1 MYLKLAM
8 RNMVRSA
15 KNYLI
20 YFITV
25 SLTVALMYS
34 FVALG
39 LSEDII
45 SLSENMVMLTT
56 CISVLSVF
64 VALAASFVISY
75 AVRFMLEQRK
85 KEFATYE
92 LLGMEVGT
100 IQKLFLLENCLIG
113 VLAFGIGIVIGAV
126 LSGVFSQ
133 IVANI
138 FKVPREYKVT
148 CSISALM
155 LVFIFFLLMYGV
167 GIFRAVRIIRRAKI
181 INLLYDSH
189 KNEQIPD
196 KKIAG
201 RILVVGFSFAVIAG
215 SMFGI
220 WKGFSIQTNAAW
232 LVFIA
237 AVCGLFFGV
246 YGIYYNIPYLLL
258 TFARNRVTI
267 KYTNDNLF
275 YFGQITRRIQSG
287 GRMMAVTAILF
298 TISLATMFVG
308 LTMGNSYR
316 ANIEVEY
323 PYDVGVAIDAPLTQD
338 SFLPLVSYVNESASV
353 LDSRVFY
360 LYTLENYNIVAMSYS
375 DYSYLRSLLGLQEV
389 SLQSGEYLV
398 HCDTW
403 NYQKKIMEALSSQNE
418 IALAGSI
425 LVNPQSTLYTEP
437 MEQYQIAGIN
447 GYVLVVPDDV
457 ASLLIPDKIRIVMEL
472 ENDGY
477 PELRG
482 EIRRFLNG
490 DEWNPKMQQDGAFS
504 DRITMSVTVKA
515 WGIANSLTGFTT
527 ISFCG
532 FYLSLVFI
540 LLSSTILAFKQ
551 LSAMEYNRRNYGII
565 DKMGVSKKT
574 QGHLMHRELGTFF
587 LIPLVM
593 PVIVLVL
600 LIVGAQN
607 MFGAFIL
614 QDNIIPISGMITF
627 AVFGVIYVVYYQA
640 TYYLFKRTVM
650 TIR

>member
-15 KNYLI
+15 RNYLI
-20 YFITV
+20 YFVTV

-34 FVALG
+34 FVVLG

-56 CISVLSVF
+56 CMSVLSVL

-85 KEFATYE
+85 KEFAIYE

-113 VLAFGIGIVIGAV
+113 ILAFGIGIAVGMV
-126 LSGVFSQ
+126 LSGAFSQ

-138 FKVPREYKVT
+138 FNAPHEYKVT
-148 CSISALM
+148 CSLSALM
-155 LVFIFFLLMYGV
+155 LVFVFFLLMYGV
-167 GIFRAVRIIRRAKI
+167 GIFRAVRIIRRTKI
-181 INLLYDSH
+181 INLLYDSR
-189 KNEQIPD
+189 KNEQIPN
-196 KKIAG
+196 KNIAS
-201 RILVVGFSFAVIAG
+201 RILVIGFSFAVIAG

-220 WKGFSIQTNAAW
+220 WKGLSIQTSAVW

-237 AVCGLFFGV
+237 AVCGLFFGI

-258 TFARNRVTI
+258 TFARNRITI
-267 KYTNDNLF
+267 KYANDNLF
-275 YFGQITRRIQSG
+275 YLGQITRRIQSG

-298 TISLATMFVG
+298 TISLATMFIG
-308 LTMGNSYR
+308 LAMGNGYR

-323 PYDVGVAIDAPLTQD
+323 PYDVGVAIDAPLTKD
-338 SFLPLVSYVNESASV
+338 SFLPLISYVDESASV

-375 DYSYLRSLLGLQEV
+375 DYSYLRFLLGLQEV

-418 IALAGSI
+418 VTLAGNV

-437 MEQYQIAGIN
+437 MEQYQIAGVN

-490 DEWNPKMQQDGAFS
+490 NEWNPQMQQDGALS
-504 DRITMSVTVKA
+504 DRITMSVTVRA

-532 FYLSLVFI
+532 LYLSLVFI

-551 LSAMEYNRRNYGII
+551 LSAMEYNGRNYGII

-574 QGHLMHRELGTFF
+574 QRHLIHRELATFF
-587 LIPLVM
+587 LIPLVL
-593 PVIVLVL
+593 PVIVLAL
-600 LIVGAQN
+600 LIIGAQS
-607 MFGAFIL
+607 MFGAFLL

-640 TYYLFKRTVM
+640 TYYLFKRN
-650 TIR
+650 ICI